1 MKKIYTL
8 FGALLITAACSTD
21 LDQAPTNIASADS
34 LSDFEG
40 VLNAAYWYQTGST
53 TPLAIMGDFRSDNA
67 LFDESPHDEFD
78 DFDGGVVSM
87 EGDFFRPF
95 YSSLYKSILSANS
108 VIDNSDDATQVA
120 EAKFLRALSYSKL
133 VKVFGGVTLNLSPS
147 PSTTD
152 QSILARSSAAD
163 VYLQIETD
171 LADAIS
177 VLDNAGLSTGRAT
190 RIAAQALLGKVHLA
204 QGDASSAES
213 VLASVVNGA
222 SAAGISLLDNF
233 SAVFASDLNA
243 EIIFATQLTSSIGIS
258 DYSGDTFN
266 VWYAGG
272 NTKAD
277 EIPVSMEL
285 INAYTDGDTRKSV
298 TVDAA
303 IQVSN
308 KYQTLGADQD
318 WIEIRFADVLLMYA
332 EALNEGGNTAGAATQ
347 LNKVRNRAG
356 LSNTTASSQAAL
368 REAIQHERRLE
379 LAFEGHHWFDLVRTG
394 TVDAEMGQSI
404 NSNYYVFPIPTS
416 EIFASDEVI
425 TQNPGY

>member
-177 VLDNAGLSTGRAT
+177 VLDNTGLSTGRAT

-243 EIIFATQLTSSIGIS
+243 EIIFATQLSSSIGIS

-404 NSNYYVFPIPTS
+404 NSNYYIFPIPTS

>member
-171 LADAIS
+171 LSDAIS
-177 VLDNAGLSTGRAT
+177 VLDNTGLSTGRAT

-285 INAYTDGDTRKSV
+285 INAYTDGDTRKNV

-404 NSNYYVFPIPTS
+404 NSNYYIFPIPTS

>member
-285 INAYTDGDTRKSV
+285 INAYTDGDTRKNV

-404 NSNYYVFPIPTS
+404 NSNYYIFPIPTS

>member
-177 VLDNAGLSTGRAT
+177 GLDNAGLSTGRAT
-190 RIAAQALLGKVHLA
+190 KIAAQALLGKVHLA
-204 QGDASSAES
+204 QGDYSSAES

-222 SAAGISLLDNF
+222 AAAGISLLDNF

-285 INAYTDGDTRKSV
+285 INAYTDGDTRKNV

-404 NSNYYVFPIPTS
+404 NSNYYIFPIPTS

>member
-177 VLDNAGLSTGRAT
+177 VLDNAGLSSGRAT

>member
-177 VLDNAGLSTGRAT
+177 GLDNAGLSTGRAT

-204 QGDASSAES
+204 QGDYSSAES

-222 SAAGISLLDNF
+222 SAAGIGLLDNF

-285 INAYTDGDTRKSV
+285 INAYTDGDTRKNV

-404 NSNYYVFPIPTS
+404 NSNYYIFPIPTS

>member
-177 VLDNAGLSTGRAT
+177 VLDNAGLSSGRAT

-332 EALNEGGNTAGAATQ
+332 EALNEGGNTSGAATQ

>member
-177 VLDNAGLSTGRAT
+177 GLDNAGLSTGRAT
-190 RIAAQALLGKVHLA
+190 KIAAQALLGKVHLA
-204 QGDASSAES
+204 QGDYSSAES

-222 SAAGISLLDNF
+222 SAAGIGLLDNF

-285 INAYTDGDTRKSV
+285 INAYTDGDTRKNV

-404 NSNYYVFPIPTS
+404 NSNYYIFPIPTS

>member
-332 EALNEGGNTAGAATQ
+332 EALNEGGNTSGAATQ

>member
-171 LADAIS
+171 LSDAIS
-177 VLDNAGLSTGRAT
+177 VLDNTGLSTGRAT

-243 EIIFATQLTSSIGIS
+243 EIIFATQLSSSIGIS
-258 DYSGDTFN
+258 DYSGHTFN

-285 INAYTDGDTRKSV
+285 INAYTDGDTRKNV

-404 NSNYYVFPIPTS
+404 NSNYYIFPIPTS

>member
-177 VLDNAGLSTGRAT
+177 GLDNAGLSTGRAT

-204 QGDASSAES
+204 QGDYSSAES

-222 SAAGISLLDNF
+222 AAAGISLLDNF

-285 INAYTDGDTRKSV
+285 INAYTDGDTRKNV

-404 NSNYYVFPIPTS
+404 NSNYYIFPIPTS

>member
-285 INAYTDGDTRKSV
+285 INAYTDGDTRKNV

>member
-171 LADAIS
+171 LSDAIS
-177 VLDNAGLSTGRAT
+177 VLDNTGLSTGRAT

-404 NSNYYVFPIPTS
+404 NSNYYIFPIPTS

>member
-177 VLDNAGLSTGRAT
+177 VLDNTGLSTGRAT

-404 NSNYYVFPIPTS
+404 NSNYYIFPIPTS

>member
-1 MKKIYTL
+1 MKNIYILLT
-8 FGALLITAACSTD
+8 ALLITVACSTD
-21 LDQAPTNIASADS
+21 LDQAPPNIASSDS

-78 DFDGGVVSM
+78 DFDGGVVAM

-108 VIDNSDDATQVA
+108 VIDNSDDASQVA

-133 VKVFGGVTLNLSPS
+133 VKVFGAVTINLSSS
-147 PSTTD
+147 PSTSD
-152 QSILARSSAAD
+152 QSIFARSSAED
-163 VYLQIETD
+163 VYLQIEND
-171 LADAIS
+171 LTEAIQ
-177 VLDNAGLSTGRAT
+177 VLDNSGLSSGRAT
-190 RIAAQALLGKVHLA
+190 KIAAQALLGKVHLA
-204 QGDASSAES
+204 QRDFANAET
-213 VLASVVNGA
+213 VLSSVVSGA
-222 SAAGISLLDNF
+222 PAAGISLLDDF

-243 EIIFATQLTSSIGIS
+243 EIIFATQLTSSIGVS
-258 DYSGDTFN
+258 DYSGDAFN

-277 EIPVSMEL
+277 ELPVSMEL
-285 INAYTDGDTRKSV
+285 INAYTSSDARKSV
-298 TVDAA
+298 TVDAD

-308 KYQTLGADQD
+308 KYQALGPDQD

-332 EALNEGGNTAGAATQ
+332 EALNERGNTSGAAVQ
-347 LNKVRNRAG
+347 LNKVRTRAG
-356 LSNTTASSQAAL
+356 LSNATENTQSTL
-368 REAIQHERRLE
+368 RQAIQLERRLE

-394 TVDAEMGQSI
+394 TVDVEMGQSI
-404 NSNYYVFPIPTS
+404 NNNYHIFPIPTS
-416 EIFASDEVI
+416 EIFATDGVI
-425 TQNPGY
+425 TQNTGY